1 MERKIVSPKAKQRT
15 LEKSP
20 SCEQHERGR
29 GKYRI
34 DWDSRVIVLKYVRKY
49 EEYKAWLAEER
60 KRIMEPGPAQ
70 MDGMPHGTT
79 PGDMTAAAVE
89 ALEKLELHQ
98 RARIVR
104 AITVAREQIGADI
117 PDEKEK
123 EKLRNAIWLSCQN
136 GRKHNFDTFAGT
148 VACERRQFYYY
159 KNSFLLEIK
168 KTLGI

>member
-15 LEKSP
+15 KEKSP
-20 SCEQHERGR
+20 PREQRGRGR

-117 PDEKEK
+117 PDEKER
-123 EKLRNAIWLSCQN
+123 EKLQNAVWLSCQN
-136 GRKHNFDTFAGT
+136 GRKHNFDTFAGR

-168 KTLGI
+168 KTLEI

>member
-1 MERKIVSPKAKQRT
+1 MEK
-15 LEKSP
+15 
-20 SCEQHERGR
+20 R

-60 KRIMEPGPAQ
+60 KRIMEPSPAQ
-70 MDGMPHGTT
+70 IDGMPHGTT

-117 PDEKEK
+117 PNEKER
-123 EKLRNAIWLSCQN
+123 EQLRNAIWLSCQN
-136 GRKHNFDTFAGT
+136 GRRHNFDTFAGT

>member
-1 MERKIVSPKAKQRT
+1 MEK
-15 LEKSP
+15 
-20 SCEQHERGR
+20 R

-60 KRIMEPGPAQ
+60 KRIMEPSPAQ
-70 MDGMPHGTT
+70 IDGMPHGMT

-117 PDEKEK
+117 PDEKER

-136 GRKHNFDTFAGT
+136 GRRNNFDIFAGT
-148 VACERRQFYYY
+148 VACERAQFYRY
-159 KNSFLLEIK
+159 KNLFLKDIK
-168 KTLGI
+168 QSLGI

>member
-1 MERKIVSPKAKQRT
+1 MEK
-15 LEKSP
+15 
-20 SCEQHERGR
+20 R

-60 KRIMEPGPAQ
+60 KRIMEPSPAQ
-70 MDGMPHGTT
+70 IDGMPHGTT

-117 PDEKEK
+117 PDEKER

-136 GRKHNFDTFAGT
+136 GRRNNFDTFVGA